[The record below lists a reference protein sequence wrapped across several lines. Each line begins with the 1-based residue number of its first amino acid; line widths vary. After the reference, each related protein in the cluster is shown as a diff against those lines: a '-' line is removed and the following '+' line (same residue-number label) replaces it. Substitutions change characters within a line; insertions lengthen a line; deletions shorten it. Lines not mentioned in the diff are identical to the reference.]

1 MGDAMEIRTVGVED
15 VLRARDARVKRQRAL
30 ISRHG
35 APLISLTMNIAGA
48 VKRDAVIQ
56 EGFFEGVR
64 RVEKQLAW
72 HGATVLE
79 AVRTLDFTGCEQ
91 IWAVRAEAAELKVWM
106 RAVEEADALGRL
118 LDVDVIG
125 TDGAKLERS
134 APRRC
139 LICGGPA
146 QFCARSRAHSGEE
159 LYHRVR
165 QILTEWRAGER
176 AAAVAERA
184 QRALLTEALVAPK
197 PALVDRENSGAHRDM
212 DIFSFAGSA
221 AALRVYFEACARL
234 GGEAAGDEDA
244 PEDVLER
251 LRFLGRRAEEDM
263 LRATGGA
270 NTHRGAIFSLGLLC
284 WAAGGTC
291 RNAETL
297 AGRAAR
303 VAGAA
308 LRELED
314 MPPQRARTGGERQY
328 VEFGLTGVRGEA
340 AAGFPSV
347 LGCALPAFRRALTEG
362 ATLNDAGLRA
372 LLLLMARVDD
382 SNILR
387 RGGMASLR
395 QLQARARA
403 LCEQGFSQADLR
415 ALDAELVEAGLSPGG
430 SADLLA
436 ITCFLYFLERENLPE
451 GETHT

>member
-125 TDGAKLERS
+125 ADGAKLERS

-146 QFCARSRAHSGEE
+146 QFCARSRVHSGEE

-176 AAAVAERA
+176 AAAVAERT

-284 WAAGGTC
+284 WAAGTPC
-291 RNAETL
+291 ADVEELT
-297 AGRAAR
+297 GRAAR
-303 VAGAA
+303 IAGAA
-308 LRELED
+308 LRELERLT
-314 MPPQRARTGGERQY
+314 PEQARTGGERQY
-328 VEFGLTGVRGEA
+328 LEFGLTGVRGEA
-340 AAGFPSV
+340 ASGFPSV
-347 LGCALPAFRRALTEG
+347 RGCALPALREALAKG
-362 ATLNDAGLRA
+362 MNLNDACLRA
-372 LLLLMARVDD
+372 LLALMARVDD

-387 RGGMASLR
+387 RGGMECLR
-395 QLQARARA
+395 RVQAQAGALLARGCGEA
-403 LCEQGFSQADLR
+403 ELR
-415 ALDAELVEAGLSPGG
+415 ALDARLVVEGVSPGG

-436 ITCFLYFLERENLPE
+436 VACFLHFLEEDHILE
-451 GETHT
+451 GEVQP

>member
-1 MGDAMEIRTVGVED
+1 MYEPMEIQPVGVAD
-15 VLRARDARVKRQRAL
+15 ILRARDARAERQRML
-30 ISRHG
+30 LERYG
-35 APLISLTMNIAGA
+35 APLISLTMNIAGEI
-48 VKRDAVIQ
+48 KRDDWIQ
-56 EGFFEGVR
+56 AGFLEGVR
-64 RVEKQLAW
+64 RVEAQLRW
-72 HGATVLE
+72 HGVAVLE
-79 AVRTLDFTGCEQ
+79 TVQTLAFTGCEQ
-91 IWAVRAEAAELKVWM
+91 IWAVRGDAAELKAWM
-106 RAVEEADALGRL
+106 CAIEGADALGRL
-118 LDVDVIG
+118 LDVDVIAP
-125 TDGAKLERS
+125 DGAKLERG

-139 LICGGPA
+139 LICGGAA
-146 QFCARSRAHSGEE
+146 QICARSRAHSAEA
-159 LYHRVR
+159 LYHCARR
-165 QILTEWRAGER
+165 ILAQWRAGER
-176 AAAVAERA
+176 SAAVAGCA
-184 QRALLTEALVAPK
+184 QRALLTEALIAPK
-197 PALVDRENSGAHRDM
+197 PGLVDRENSGAHRDM
-212 DIFSFAGSA
+212 DVFSFANSA
-221 AALRVYFEACARL
+221 ASLRPYFEACARL
-234 GGEAAGDEDA
+234 GAAQGDEADA
-244 PEDVLER
+244 PENTLER

-263 LRATGGA
+263 LRVTGGA

-436 ITCFLYFLERENLPE
+436 VTCFLYFLERETLPE
-451 GETHT
+451 GEMHT